1 MLRCDGYRWPRTQG
15 TAASAVRL
23 LALGHIFALGAGTRF
38 DCLDAESSQKSKA
51 IAITAGLGSTS
62 EIIKR
67 CPPPRRA
74 PTLPVQRGRGLTA
87 TGSGKPSPLKG
98 RARA

>member
-74 PTLPVQRGRGLTA
+74 AVTQPCPFSA
-87 TGSGKPSPLKG
+87 AEGSRPQEAENPHP
-98 RARA
+98 